1 MDGIEVV
8 GIFSFDGVTMTAVD
22 SLVHSSCSRV
32 WYTVCRLVKALFE
45 VIFCELTNESYGL

>member
-1 MDGIEVV
+1 M
-8 GIFSFDGVTMTAVD
+8 MTAVD